1 MVVCTKLVQW
11 LAFGAIFM
19 ELWYGLLNGWF
30 PVTLSPQLQEALI
43 PVNTKTAHN
52 YY

>member
-19 ELWYGLLNGWF
+19 EAWYGLLNGWF

-43 PVNTKTAHN
+43 PVNTKTAQN
-52 YY
+52 Y